1 MPELEKPYPE
11 IKNATLLIN
20 YQTGTCLQGKFD
32 QGDCRLNPMDA
43 GRQQDD
49 VIWDRR
55 EDPVFHLLLVHY
67 HGNHMNLTRIGERAS
82 VRHWGTT
89 PDLHW
94 FREQHVPYRSADGTT
109 K

>member
-32 QGDCRLNPMDA
+32 QGDCRLKPMDA

-67 HGNHMNLTRIGERAS
+67 HGNHMNLPRIGERAS
-82 VRHWGTT
+82 VRHWGPT
-89 PDLHW
+89 PVLHW